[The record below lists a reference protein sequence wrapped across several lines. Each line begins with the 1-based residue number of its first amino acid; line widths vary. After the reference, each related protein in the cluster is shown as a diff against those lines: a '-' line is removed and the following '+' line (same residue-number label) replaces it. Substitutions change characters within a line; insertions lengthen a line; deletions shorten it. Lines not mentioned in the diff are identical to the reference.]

1 MIFDIFFSISQTK
14 VGTYLPTEQTLYQNF
29 FNQVKAADE
38 LGFGTAWIAESHL
51 SSEVQK
57 LNPNPVIRHFEGEV
71 GINVD
76 FFQTAT
82 RVFSQTKHINC
93 GSAIM
98 NILCNGGPIAAAER
112 VKSFLAFHQLN
123 PNEKRKIEIG
133 FASGRFPYIN
143 HPYGIVPR
151 NEIEQ
156 AAWGPVMVNKIFK
169 EAAEIFIR
177 LIKGEILSSD
187 MIDTPYLERSDFK
200 TEAQW
205 QSVQNAAKTTQDKI
219 ILDNHYTFNK
229 LQIVPKETNIK
240 DHLNLVIGS
249 HDPRVQQFVNTIHP
263 VGVFNLS
270 ITSNEIVERTNAM
283 MADAY
288 HPDGGKWTRD
298 KMPRT
303 VLVFIN
309 NDQNLSSEAQIKKA
323 QDQANHTL
331 SEYWKA
337 LEGTLDPEKVKRAS
351 NNALVGN
358 TETIKA
364 QIRERFDPEDRLM
377 LWFDFHNHDNAQ
389 VIQNM
394 TQFMTQVAPE
404 FN

>member
-1 MIFDIFFSISQTK
+1 MFFDIFFSISQTK
-14 VGTYLPTEQTLYQNF
+14 VADYLPSEQTLYKNF
-29 FNQVKAADE
+29 LDQAKLADD

-57 LNPNPVIRHFEGEV
+57 LNPNPVIPHFEGEV

-82 RVFSQTKHINC
+82 RVFMNTKRINC

-112 VKSFLAFHQLN
+112 VRSFLAFHQLEE
-123 PNEKRKIEIG
+123 NESRKIEIG

-151 NEIEQ
+151 NEIEKS
-156 AAWGPVMVNKIFK
+156 AWGPVMVNKIFK

-187 MIDTPYLERSDFK
+187 MITEPYLERSDFK
-200 TEAQW
+200 TDEAW
-205 QSVQNAAKTTQDKI
+205 EKVQKAANTESEKI
-219 ILDNHYTFNK
+219 LLERHYHFNK
-229 LQIVPKETNIK
+229 LQIVPKEANIEK
-240 DHLNLVIGS
+240 HLNLVIGS
-249 HDPRVQQFVNTIHP
+249 HDPRVQAFVNTLHP
-263 VGVFNLS
+263 IGVFNLS
-270 ITSNEIVERTNAM
+270 ITSNDIVDRTNTM
-283 MADAY
+283 MTEAY
-288 HPDGGKWTRD
+288 HKSGGTWSRD

-309 NDQNLSSEAQIKKA
+309 NDSNLSSEEQNEKA
-323 QDQANHTL
+323 KETANFTL

-351 NNALVGN
+351 NNALIGN
-358 TETIKA
+358 PETIRK
-364 QIRERFDPEDRLM
+364 QIRERYHPEDRLM
-377 LWFDFHNHDNAQ
+377 LWFDFHNHDNNQ
-389 VIQNM
+389 VKKNM
-394 TQFMTQVAPE
+394 ENFMTHVAPE
-404 FN
+404 FK